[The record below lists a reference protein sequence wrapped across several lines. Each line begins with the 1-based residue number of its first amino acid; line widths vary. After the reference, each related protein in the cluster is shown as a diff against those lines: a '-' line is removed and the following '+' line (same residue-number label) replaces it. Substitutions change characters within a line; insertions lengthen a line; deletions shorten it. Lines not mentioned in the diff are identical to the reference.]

1 MGVHALIQRAVFLDR
16 DGVINRAIMR
26 DGKPFPP
33 ASFDELEI
41 LPGVAWALKR
51 LRQEGLRL
59 IVVTNQP
66 DVARGTQT
74 RQAVEAIH
82 TKLLSAG
89 LPIDAFYVC
98 YHDSSDEC
106 PCRKPRPGMLLAAM
120 QDHNLDV
127 KSSFI
132 VGDRW
137 RDIQAGQTVG
147 CTAFFIDYGY
157 NERKP
162 TPPYVRVDSLRQA
175 AECILACVRGSQAYA
190 EARTTEYQDIRGRRA

>member
-1 MGVHALIQRAVFLDR
+1 MGVDALVQRAVFLDR
-16 DGVINRAIMR
+16 DGVINRATVR

-33 ASFDELEI
+33 VGVVEVEI
-41 LPGVAWALKR
+41 LPGVARALKR

-59 IVVTNQP
+59 IVITNQP

-82 TKLLSAG
+82 AKLLKAG

-98 YHDSSDEC
+98 YHDSGDEC
-106 PCRKPRPGMLLAAM
+106 LCRKPRPGMLLAAA
-120 QDHNLDV
+120 QDYSLDV
-127 KSSFI
+127 RNSFI

-147 CTAFFIDYGY
+147 CTALFIDYGY
-157 NERKP
+157 DEPKP
-162 TPPYVRVDSLRQA
+162 NPPYIRVDSLSQA
-175 AECILACVRGSQAYA
+175 AEYILARVRGSQTYA
-190 EARTTEYQDIRGRRA
+190 GARTSEDQDIR